1 MSENN
6 TECRKIHEIPK
17 SVINPIF
24 SGWIFTESH
33 DVVAE
38 DDESEVIGVALH
50 FRDHEIE
57 DIAGHRTLYIHFGGK
72 IYISGD

>member
-6 TECRKIHEIPK
+6 TEYRKIYEIPK

-38 DDESEVIGVALH
+38 DDESKIIGTAFY
-50 FRDHEIE
+50 FRNNEIE
-57 DIAGHRTLYIHFGGK
+57 DIADHRTLYIHFDGK